1 MFCALAGATIGQ
13 PQAACWCAE
22 WPHGPAPEQ
31 SAGCLCPVCLAQEL
45 GARLNLLGKSAA
57 ELRALMAAF
66 GEPAYR
72 GTQLYKSIYA
82 NRRFDFADMSDL
94 PPTLRTR
101 LAAAARIALP
111 EVLRRYVSADGS
123 VRYLLALEGAHA
135 GRAAVAPARVETV
148 FMPSEGRQT
157 ICISTQAGCA
167 VDCKFCLTAQLGLI
181 RNLTA
186 GEIVGQVLLALED
199 HRERLAPRTNV
210 VLMGQGEPLLNFDAV
225 MAAVRILLDP
235 NGMALAPRHVTL
247 SSSGIVPG
255 IERLAREKVRPKL
268 AISLNASSDE
278 QRDAIMPIN
287 RKYPLKPLLEA
298 CREYQRGNR
307 EWITFE
313 YVLLGGFNDT
323 PEDARRV
330 ARLLANLRA
339 KVNLIPWNPGAPVR
353 GATRECE
360 LPFRAPDASSIEEFR
375 RILVDKGQLAF
386 VRYSRGQDI
395 AAACGQLALI
405 ESPSPAFVAPS
416 IAPAISPP
424 PA

>member
-1 MFCALAGATIGQ
+1 M
-13 PQAACWCAE
+13 P
-22 WPHGPAPEQ
+22 
-31 SAGCLCPVCLAQEL
+31 
-45 GARLNLLGKSAA
+45 
-57 ELRALMAAF
+57 AF

-82 NRRFDFADMSDL
+82 NRRFDFAAMSDL
-94 PPTLRTR
+94 PAALRS
-101 LAAAARIALP
+101 ALRP
-111 EVLRRYVSADGS
+111 
-123 VRYLLALEGAHA
+123 
-135 GRAAVAPARVETV
+135 GRASRCPMLRGGTFPPTVRCATCSRLRAQAEVAHSCAAAPARVEAV

-186 GEIVGQVLLALED
+186 GEIVAQVLLALED
-199 HRERLAPRTNV
+199 HRESLAPRTNV

-235 NGMALAPRHVTL
+235 HGMALAPRHVTL
-247 SSSGIVPG
+247 STSGIVPG
-255 IERLAREKVRPKL
+255 IERLSHEKVRPKL
-268 AISLNASSDE
+268 AISLNASTDE

-287 RKYPLKPLLEA
+287 RKYPLKTLLDA
-298 CREYQRGNR
+298 CREYQVGNR

-313 YVLLGGFNDT
+313 YVLLGGLNDT

-330 ARLLANLRA
+330 LRLLANLRA
-339 KVNLIPWNPGAPVR
+339 KVNLIPWNPGAPVK
-353 GATRECE
+353 GAARESE
-360 LPFRAPDASSIEEFR
+360 LPFRAPDAASIEEFR

-405 ESPSPAFVAPS
+405 ESPASLSVLPS
-416 IAPAISPP
+416 ILPLVSPP

>member
-1 MFCALAGATIGQ
+1 MFCALARATPCD
-13 PQAACWCAE
+13 PQAACWCADL
-22 WPHGPAPEQ
+22 PHGPVPEQ
-31 SAGCLCPVCLAQEL
+31 SAGCLCPVCLSQDL
-45 GARLNLLGKSAA
+45 GTKIDLLGKSAA

-82 NRRFDFADMSDL
+82 NRRFDFAAMSDL
-94 PPTLRTR
+94 PAPLRER

-111 EVLRRYVSADGS
+111 QVTRRYVSADGS
-123 VRYLLALEGAHA
+123 VRYLLSLGKNDK
-135 GRAAVAPARVETV
+135 GVSARVEAV

-186 GEIVGQVLLALED
+186 GEIVGQILFALED
-199 HRERLAPRTNV
+199 HRDALVPRTNV
-210 VLMGQGEPLLNFDAV
+210 VLMGQGEPLLNYEPV
-225 MAAVRILLDP
+225 MAAVRLMLDP

-247 SSSGIVPG
+247 STSGVVPG
-255 IERLAREKVRPKL
+255 IERLSREKIRPKL

-287 RKYPLKPLLEA
+287 RKYPLKTLLDA
-298 CREYQRGNR
+298 CREYEKGNR
-307 EWITFE
+307 EFITFE
-313 YVLLGGFNDT
+313 YVLLGGVNDT

-330 ARLLANLRA
+330 VRLLANLRA
-339 KVNLIPWNPGAPVR
+339 KVNLIPWNPG
-353 GATRECE
+353 E
-360 LPFRAPDASSIEEFR
+360 LPFRAPTPEAIEEFR
-375 RILVDKGQLAF
+375 RVLADKGQFAF

-405 ESPSPAFVAPS
+405 ESPASAASLLSS